1 MRTKEEEIERA
12 DRINAEQA
20 KEKQDKADA
29 LSDRLAI
36 QNRTPQTYSVGG
48 SRVTKEEYDKAK
60 AAFGTATG
68 KEEDKDLIAKKQEA
82 TRLGLKEQGEMLTP
96 QILENLQQSKA
107 DSTQQEATLKQKFPD
122 LNRVA
127 PDINPNGIVE
137 DINTEGGRAQ
147 VRDEL
152 ERRAG
157 VGIYAEDVQSVSEE
171 RIKLLAANAKAAVA
185 DVMDRIPFAKY
196 VMASNEEQFSNLKSS
211 LDKRKETFSK
221 FSQQVEDTTLTP
233 EVALELIEN
242 EKQRLNEAESEIK
255 SLAILSPSIRRSR
268 DLEDVEVTMV
278 QQRESLFA
286 AEQKILRYMQSGGI
300 V

>member
-1 MRTKEEEIERA
+1 MRTKKEEIERA

-20 KEKQDKADA
+20 KAKQDKADA
-29 LSDRLAI
+29 LSNRLAI
-36 QNRTPQTYSVGG
+36 QNKSPQTYSVGG
-48 SRVTKEEYDKAK
+48 LKVTKGEYDKAK
-60 AAFGTATG
+60 AAFGTATE
-68 KEEDKDLIAKKQEA
+68 KEEDKDIIAMKQEA

-96 QILENLQQSKA
+96 QILENLQRRKA

-157 VGIYAEDVQSVSEE
+157 VGIYAEDVQSFPEE
-171 RIKLLAANAKAAVA
+171 RIKLLAANAKAAA
-185 DVMDRIPFAKY
+185 AEVMDIIPFAKY
-196 VMASNEEQFSNLKSS
+196 VMATNEEQFNNLKSS

-286 AEQKILRYMQSGGI
+286 AEQKILRYVQSGGI